1 MTVMSGQQEGLLSV
15 TLLAMQMDKL
25 SLQGQSNPWVL
36 WAPVPAP
43 PDPAALS
50 WPVPEGAAL

>member
-1 MTVMSGQQEGLLSV
+1 MSGQQEGLLSV

-50 WPVPEGAAL
+50 WPVLEGAAL